1 MNIKQAKQEI
11 TNTLRAYL
19 ARDGLG
25 NYLIPAV
32 RQRPVLLMGPPGIG
46 KTQIMEQIA
55 AETGVGLVAYTIT
68 HHTRQSAIGLPFIEK
83 RIYGGVEYSVTEYTM
98 SEILASVHRL
108 MERTGLR
115 EGILFL
121 DEINCVSET
130 LAPMMLQFLQ
140 CKTFGNQRLP
150 EGWLIVAAGNP
161 PEYNKSVRD
170 FDVVTLDR
178 VKRIDVAEDFA
189 VWKEYARRKGV
200 HGAVVSYLDIKK
212 DHFYRIETT
221 VDGLRFATARGWE
234 DLSELICAY
243 EKLGLRVDRE
253 VVGQYIQ
260 LPRIAKDFAN
270 YLELYYKYQRT
281 YHVEDIL
288 RGTWQPITVSE
299 LRSAPFDE
307 KLSVM
312 GLVFSRLSE
321 EARNTRYQDAL
332 ASALHGALTEFK
344 AEIETAVPQAVLA
357 GLVRQRQERLRQA
370 REAGRLDREKRD
382 LGQREVNILE
392 DYRRRLAEEDIAAP
406 AEAMERVRE
415 WFGREV
421 ERRRALG
428 EETGTMFA
436 NAFRFLEETF
446 GQGQELVIFVTEVTA
461 GYDASW
467 FVENFGCDAYFRHN
481 RELLFDDTRRRIREE
496 IAAASD
502 PLGPSRSGGQDA

>member
-11 TNTLRAYL
+11 ANTLKAYL
-19 ARDGLG
+19 TRDELG

-55 AETGVGLVAYTIT
+55 AEEGVGLVAYTIT

-83 RIYGGVEYSVTEYTM
+83 RTYGGEEFSVTEYTM
-98 SEILASVHRL
+98 SEILASVYQL
-108 MERTGLR
+108 MEKTGLK

-178 VKRIDVAEDFA
+178 VKRIDVEEDFA
-189 VWKEYARRKGV
+189 VWKEYAYRKGL
-200 HGAVVSYLDIKK
+200 HGAVISYLDIKK
-212 DHFYRIETT
+212 DNFYRIETT
-221 VDGLRFATARGWE
+221 VDGLQFATARGWE
-234 DLSELICAY
+234 DLSELIIAY

-260 LPRIAKDFAN
+260 LPRVAKDFAN

-288 RGTWQPITVSE
+288 TGTWQNITMLE
-299 LRSAPFDE
+299 LREAPFDE

-312 GLVFSRLSE
+312 GLLLSRLA
-321 EARNTRYQDAL
+321 EAARETRRQDEL
-332 ASALHGALTEFK
+332 TTALHGALMDFK
-344 AEIETAVPQAVLA
+344 GKIADAEPQAVL
-357 GLVRQRQERLRQA
+357 GQLVWQRQEKLKRA
-370 REAGRLDREKRD
+370 KEAGQLDKETRD
-382 LGQREVNILE
+382 LGLREINALE
-392 DYRRRLAEEDIAAP
+392 DYRQRLAKEDITAP
-406 AEAMERVRE
+406 AEAMEAVRG
-415 WFGREV
+415 WYGGGV
-421 ERRRALG
+421 EKRRALAAEAG
-428 EETGTMFA
+428 ARFD
-436 NAFRFLEETF
+436 NAFRFLEQTF
-446 GQGQELVIFVTEVTA
+446 GQSQELVIFVTEITS
-461 GYDASW
+461 GHDTSW

-481 RELLFDDTRRRIREE
+481 KELLFDDTRRRIRDD
-496 IAAASD
+496 IAAARAAE
-502 PLGPSRSGGQDA
+502 LEENTHE